1 MGFFSNIIN
10 NIRTFI
16 NSTSGGRWKPRYGT
30 TTAGETVSELSAM
43 QLTAVYACVRVLSES
58 VASLPFHLYRY
69 TKTRSKE
76 KAINHPLYRILHSE
90 PNDEMTSFIWRE
102 TMMTH
107 ILLWGNSYSQIIRN
121 GKGEILSLN
130 PLMANRMTVDR
141 DEKTGKIIYSYA
153 ATKQDTNVKK
163 EETIIFKKEEILHI
177 PGLGFD
183 GLVGYSPIAMAKNAI
198 GIAQACENYGSKFF
212 NNGAYPGGVLTHPS
226 RVEDKDKIREQWE
239 SLFRGPKNANRIAI
253 LEHGMKFEPIS
264 INPSEAQF
272 LETRKFQ
279 LNEIARIFR
288 IPPHMI
294 GDLEKSSFNNMEE
307 QSLEF
312 VKYTLEPWLIRWE
325 QSIERMLL
333 NDDEK
338 KDYFVKFNLEGLLR
352 GDYESRMKGYS
363 IGIQNGFMSPND
375 IRDLESL
382 DEIPDEEGGNMYM
395 VNGNMLPLKKAGAW
409 YDDDYKQSKSKPNEE
424 QDGDSDDSDDTKS
437 DNINKS
443 YKVRAPS
450 MANRR

>member
-1 MGFFSNIIN
+1 MGLISSLIKNLRLFNQTAGSRYN
-10 NIRTFI
+10 
-16 NSTSGGRWKPRYGT
+16 PRYGN
-30 TTAGETVSELSAM
+30 TTAGEAVSEMSAM
-43 QLTAVYACVRVLSES
+43 QLTAVYACVRILSES

-69 TKTRSKE
+69 TKNRSKE
-76 KAINHPLYRILHSE
+76 KAIDHPLYRILHSE

-102 TMMTH
+102 TMMAH
-107 ILLWGNSYSQIIRN
+107 ILLWGNAYSQIIRN
-121 GKGEILSLN
+121 GKGEVLELW
-130 PLMANRMTVDR
+130 PLMANRMSVDR
-141 DEKTGKIIYSYA
+141 DEKTNKIIYTYDAS
-153 ATKQDTNVKK
+153 KVDKGVKVEK
-163 EETIIFKKEEILHI
+163 KLTFKKEEILHI

-183 GLVGYSPIAMAKNAI
+183 GLVGYSPIAMAKNAV
-198 GIAQACENYGSKFF
+198 GMAQACEKYGSKFF
-212 NNGAYPGGVLTHPS
+212 NNGALPGGVLTHPS
-226 RVEDKDKIREQWE
+226 HVDESKADELRERWR
-239 SLFRGPKNANRIAI
+239 SLFGGANNSNRIAV
-253 LEHGMKFEPIS
+253 LEDGMKFEPIS
-264 INPSEAQF
+264 INPNEAQF

-325 QSIERMLL
+325 QGIEKALL
-333 NDDEK
+333 TIDEK
-338 KDYFVKFNLEGLLR
+338 KTYFVKFNLDGLLR

-375 IRDLESL
+375 IRNLESL

-409 YDDDYKQSKSKPNEE
+409 YDETYEDEKDGKSSEE
-424 QDGDSDDSDDTKS
+424 SDDTKNE
-437 DNINKS
+437 NINKKS
-443 YKVRAPS
+443 AHKVRAPS
-450 MANRR
+450 ST